1 MPVLLFFREKFRG
14 TSCTL
19 QERLAIDVDRHAEL
33 GELLVA
39 FHAHPWEDFH
49 DHHRSPKGVELEE
62 VVHQCC
68 WCSTPAYR

>member
-1 MPVLLFFREKFRG
+1 MHSSR
-14 TSCTL
+14 T
-19 QERLAIDVDRHAEL
+19 VDCRRKHAQL
-33 GELLVA
+33 GELLVV

-68 WCSTPAYR
+68 